1 MNIIKVK
8 YENDLINYK
17 FSDNIS
23 DMKNGLHI
31 KYFSKKN
38 LFKKGG
44 IINSIKDNS
53 ILELTN
59 INRKKKWFIYYD
71 TNYIFY
77 KNPGRVSLKNKL
89 EYLLN
94 NNFLIKKI

>member
-1 MNIIKVK
+1 MNIINIK
-8 YENDLINYK
+8 YSNDLINYK
-17 FSDNIS
+17 FSDNIKDIKS
-23 DMKNGLHI
+23 GLHI

-38 LFKKGG
+38 LFKKSG
-44 IINSIKDNS
+44 IISSIKDDS

-59 INRKKKWFIYYD
+59 INRNRKWFIYYD

-77 KNPGRVSLKNKL
+77 KNPGRASLKNKL